1 MTHES
6 HEALRASP
14 QAPPQPTPPPVVPDG
29 GAGRL
34 LMMNSV
40 GTPYKSNPVV
50 THSSNAPGDPT
61 LEPEM

>member
-1 MTHES
+1 
-6 HEALRASP
+6 
-14 QAPPQPTPPPVVPDG
+14 
-29 GAGRL
+29 
-34 LMMNSV
+34 MMNSV